1 MNGMPVFGQNVDTM
15 KKRAISGNSCSRW
28 WLQVRFYTFCF
39 SGDIFPCLEVT
50 SHPQEKVGYQQ
61 SPEFRGYMRQAV
73 NFNADPSEQSFV
85 YFGLCLKQ

>member
-1 MNGMPVFGQNVDTM
+1 LF
-15 KKRAISGNSCSRW
+15 
-28 WLQVRFYTFCF
+28 F

-73 NFNADPSEQSFV
+73 NFDADPSEQPFV
-85 YFGLCLKQ
+85 HSGLCLKQ